1 MGKIIPKLVMH
12 IPHHFVRLPNNN
24 DNRKAPIMQTAIIVT
39 LEDGS
44 EVLVTIQGI
53 HIVNDDY
60 SIQAATRR
68 DSFSSWGIP
77 LPIEVRN
84 EG

>member
-12 IPHHFVRLPNNN
+12 IPHRFVRLPNNN
-24 DNRKAPIMQTAIIVT
+24 HNRKAPIMQTAIIVT

>member
-1 MGKIIPKLVMH
+1 
-12 IPHHFVRLPNNN
+12 
-24 DNRKAPIMQTAIIVT
+24 MQTAIIIT

-44 EVLVTIQGI
+44 EVLVTIQGL
-53 HIVNDDY
+53 HIVDDDY

-68 DSFSSWGIP
+68 DSFSTWGIP

>member
-1 MGKIIPKLVMH
+1 
-12 IPHHFVRLPNNN
+12 
-24 DNRKAPIMQTAIIVT
+24 MQTAIIVT

-53 HIVNDDY
+53 HIVADDY
-60 SIQAATRR
+60 SIQAATRSN
-68 DSFSSWGIP
+68 SFNTWGIP
-77 LPIEVRN
+77 LPVEVRN